1 MLRTADRRATPIA
14 DRAAADLL
22 DRTGIIAASLPRGR
36 RSPEDPDIEDT
47 QPIPVVP
54 GGVTMRPGPGAAA
67 PGAAG
72 AALAGAALIDSR
84 PRAVVVRRRKR
95 AWVGGGAALALVAL
109 GWLGGG
115 LFGGGLL
122 AGSTDDAVAQSD
134 QRASVAQLQ
143 PAPAPAP
150 VVPPAP
156 APAAAPVTVY
166 VPVPSPSKP
175 VKHNPVKPPTS
186 RASSAPDNQ
195 DTARADTK
203 PAPSSTTP
211 APANAFQE
219 YVDQWAELANRMS
232 GGR

>member
-36 RSPEDPDIEDT
+36 RSPEDTDIEDT

-54 GGVTMRPGPGAAA
+54 GGVTRPGPGAAA
-67 PGAAG
+67 AGAAG
-72 AALAGAALIDSR
+72 AALAGAALIGSR

-115 LFGGGLL
+115 LFGGSVLS
-122 AGSTDDAVAQSD
+122 GSTDDAVAQSD
-134 QRASVAQLQ
+134 QRTSVAQPQ
-143 PAPAPAP
+143 PAPQPAP

-175 VKHNPVKPPTS
+175 VKHSPVKPPAS
-186 RASSAPDNQ
+186 RASSVPDGQ
-195 DTARADTK
+195 DTARVDTK
-203 PAPSSTTP
+203 PAPTSTSQ
-211 APANAFQE
+211 APANSFQE